1 MYQFKALHYLGTSK
15 ALSVLALSAT
25 LIGASFNTQAA
36 EDNTIDPIALYGDK
50 LEFQV
55 SRNGKPVGSHVVT
68 FTEKG
73 AAVQADTLF
82 TIDISLLKIPLYNF
96 RYESQ
101 GHWED
106 GQLRSINVDVD
117 DDGKI
122 DKFAGFRLPNAFL
135 INGKP
140 QPVAKDTKIYPTNHW
155 NNGVLK
161 QSEVFNTLTGKINQ
175 VSIKNAG
182 PEEISVKDGT
192 VTADRYVYSGDLV
205 VESWYDKKGRWVK
218 LRFKAEDDSQIDYMC
233 TSCPPESNTNG

>member
-1 MYQFKALHYLGTSK
+1 M
-15 ALSVLALSAT
+15 
-25 LIGASFNTQAA
+25 GASVDARATN
-36 EDNTIDPIALYGDK
+36 DKPIDPITLYGDK

-68 FTEKG
+68 FTDKG
-73 AAVQADTLF
+73 GTVQADTLF
-82 TIDISLLKIPLYNF
+82 TIDISLLKIPVYNF

-106 GQLRSINVDVD
+106 GQLRSINIDVD

-140 QPVAKDTKIYPTNHW
+140 QPLAKGAKIYPTNHW
-155 NNGVLK
+155 NNGVLS

-182 PEEISVKDGT
+182 PETVAVKGGSI
-192 VTADRYVYSGDLV
+192 TADRYVYTGDLE

-218 LRFKAEDDSQIDYMC
+218 LRFKAEDESLIDYMC
-233 TSCPPESNTNG
+233 TTCPPESNSNG